1 MKIDERFNK
10 KDRQRLTNYNKHRLS
25 GSIINV
31 SYRFANG
38 CEEHQLGR
46 LFPDDSI
53 GLQSFRFDLRN
64 PIAKKYYWDIDIENC
79 HYIIAYR
86 FCQLYSIQSHCI
98 LNYINDREALLKM
111 VSNNRKKAKT
121 EFLKILYGGDIK
133 LYNPFYDEVAD
144 GEITME
150 GFAFLKNLQ
159 KEIEV
164 LMTMI
169 WNKYSYLHNLKI
181 GQDKK
186 QISKKTN
193 CRASLMSL
201 VFQTE
206 ERKILMFIDYL
217 LTKQNRYMGVF
228 IHDGGYVEKL
238 EGETCFPQELLNEIS
253 LMVNERMNYKIKL
266 VQKEITYDW
275 TPSTVSL
282 SSYEVRKKEFE
293 KNNFFVGST
302 FISIHSDGYI
312 EYIKPNDMKIRMRK
326 NNYIVY
332 NL

>member
-1 MKIDERFNK
+1 
-10 KDRQRLTNYNKHRLS
+10 
-25 GSIINV
+25 
-31 SYRFANG
+31 
-38 CEEHQLGR
+38 
-46 LFPDDSI
+46 
-53 GLQSFRFDLRN
+53 
-64 PIAKKYYWDIDIENC
+64 
-79 HYIIAYR
+79 
-86 FCQLYSIQSHCI
+86 
-98 LNYINDREALLKM
+98 M

-186 QISKKTN
+186 QISKKPN

-201 VFQTE
+201 IFQTE

-217 LTKQNRYMGVF
+217 
-228 IHDGGYVEKL
+228 
-238 EGETCFPQELLNEIS
+238 
-253 LMVNERMNYKIKL
+253 
-266 VQKEITYDW
+266 
-275 TPSTVSL
+275 
-282 SSYEVRKKEFE
+282 
-293 KNNFFVGST
+293 
-302 FISIHSDGYI
+302 
-312 EYIKPNDMKIRMRK
+312 
-326 NNYIVY
+326 
-332 NL
+332 